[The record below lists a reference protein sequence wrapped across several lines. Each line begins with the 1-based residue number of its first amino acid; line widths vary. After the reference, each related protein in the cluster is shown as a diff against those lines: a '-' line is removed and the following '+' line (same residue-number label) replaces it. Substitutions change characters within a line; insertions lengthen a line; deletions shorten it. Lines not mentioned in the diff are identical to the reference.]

1 MIGEINFKQSFKN
14 IKGRIMEEE
23 GLDDNDIENGFI
35 DNYINDLAIEFFE
48 NYWGVSY
55 DEVNK

>member
-1 MIGEINFKQSFKN
+1 MSREINFKQSFKN
-14 IKGRIMEEE
+14 IKGRIMEDE
-23 GLDDNDIENGFI
+23 GLNDNDIENGFI
-35 DNYINDLAIEFFE
+35 DHYINGLAIEFFE